1 MANYKSIAISYIQS
15 HWEVWFCEQNQTI
28 QYRPIDKSQ
37 DWQKVDGNFIKS
49 IHAELKGNGLSISE
63 QSIREAISEIAI
75 KQDDSE
81 NEIVLIKQYVS
92 TCFET
97 RYNTIKNHVEYRQ
110 YESSSKWKRLT
121 DHEVNSLWVQMR
133 EMGFKLNKDTL
144 WTLFESE
151 FSPNVNPLQDYFLG
165 LDNDTSENP
174 IGRLADTIKIKND
187 QHWRLYLTKWLV
199 ASVANVFELE
209 SCTNHTM
216 LVLCGEQGTYKTT
229 WLNKLNPARLDK
241 DYFFTGNLNIE
252 SSDCN
257 TYLAEKF
264 IINMDDQ
271 MRDLLTK
278 HGSETIKNVITKN
291 YVTYRK
297 PYAHAPVDL
306 PRIANFVGS
315 INGEDF
321 LTDPTGNRRFLPF
334 SIESIDIDAMKDI
347 DIDAVWKQ
355 AYDLYKSGYQYY
367 FTKDDIQELA
377 EHNKMF
383 EQSCIEE
390 ELLLKYFAPTTE
402 NDYTAQFVQTSD
414 IVQMLTLASASKLNN
429 TRIFDALKKNNFIK
443 TRKVLDKG
451 GKAKNG
457 YFVRVLRDVYGQN
470 DYKPIEVEQ
479 IEKPF

>member
-1 MANYKSIAISYIQS
+1 MTNYKSIAIDYIKA
-15 HWEVWFCEQNQTI
+15 HWELWYCEENQTI
-28 QYRPIDKSQ
+28 QYRPIDKSNE
-37 DWQKVDGNFIKS
+37 WQKVDSGFVKA
-49 IHAELKGNGLSISE
+49 IHADLRNNGLSISE
-63 QSIREAISEIAI
+63 QSIREAISEIAVN
-75 KQDDSE
+75 KTDDGNDIS
-81 NEIVLIKQYVS
+81 LIKQYVS

-97 RYNTIKNHVEYRQ
+97 RYNTIKNHVEYRLF
-110 YESSSKWKRLT
+110 EDKSKWKRLT

-144 WTLFESE
+144 WTLFESD
-151 FSPNVNPLQDYFLG
+151 FSENVNPLQDYFLS
-165 LDNDTSENP
+165 LNNDTTDNP
-174 IGRLADTIKIKND
+174 IEKLAKTINVKND
-187 QHWRLYLTKWLV
+187 KHWKNYLTKWLV

-229 WLNKLNPARLDK
+229 WLNNLNPSKLDK

-297 PYAHAPVDL
+297 PYAHAPIDV

-321 LTDPTGNRRFLPF
+321 LNDPTGNRRFLPF
-334 SIESIDIDAMKDI
+334 SIESIDIDAMRKI

-355 AYDLYKSGYQYY
+355 AFDLYKSGYQYY
-367 FTKDDIQELA
+367 FTKDDIVELA
-377 EHNKMF
+377 EHNKQF
-383 EQSCIEE
+383 EQSSIEE
-390 ELLLKYFAPTTE
+390 ELLLRYYAPVSE
-402 NDYTAQFVQTSD
+402 YDLSACFVQTAD
-414 IVQMLTLASASKLNN
+414 IVNTLTLATASRLNN
-429 TRIFDALKKNNFIK
+429 NRIYDSLKKNGFIPR
-443 TRKVLDKG
+443 RKVVQKG
-451 GKAKNG
+451 GKAVNG
-457 YFVRVLRDVYGQN
+457 YYVRILRTIGAQQ
-470 DYKPIEVEQ
+470 DYEVVE
-479 IEKPF
+479 EEELF